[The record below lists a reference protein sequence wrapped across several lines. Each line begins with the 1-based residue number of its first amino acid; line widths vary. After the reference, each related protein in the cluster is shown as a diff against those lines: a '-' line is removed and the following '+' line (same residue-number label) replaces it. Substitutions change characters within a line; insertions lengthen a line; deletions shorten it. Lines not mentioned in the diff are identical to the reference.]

1 MNIDKKI
8 ILWLNISIGVLFLMI
23 FIGGMT
29 RLTDSGLSMVTW
41 KPLTGIIPP
50 IGNEEW
56 EFSFSQYKAYPEY
69 KIINYNITLSQ
80 YKYIYYWEYI
90 HRMLGRLIGFLF
102 IIPFGYFLYKKS
114 LSNHLIKKL
123 IIVFIMGGF
132 QGFLGWYMVKS
143 GLVDIPHVSHY
154 RLAIHLTMAFLIL
167 SYIYKL
173 KLSILFTK
181 NIKGIKDNAFYEK
194 LLTLIL
200 VLLFIQVVY
209 GAFNAGIKT
218 VNIVN
223 VFPFYNGG
231 FKSAFLGLEK
241 YFLFFLDNDYGVQF
255 MHRSLAFILVGLI
268 SFFIIKVN
276 KVTER
281 IKLENQYLVV
291 LILFQCIIGILTLV
305 TKAAVVFAIL
315 HQFLAI
321 VTILF
326 VIKIKHKLRY
336 EINEI

>member
-56 EFSFSQYKAYPEY
+56 EFSFNQYKAYPEY

-90 HRMLGRLIGFLF
+90 HRMLGR
-102 IIPFGYFLYKKS
+102 

-255 MHRSLAFILVGLI
+255 IHRSLAFILVGLI